1 MRMKPYVFDQTTG
14 RMYQC
19 KNHIYKS
26 INVYYRQSLASM
38 LSIEKTIYYSI
49 AWSNSEFGTLM
60 DGSSNIPSG
69 HQKWKD
75 PHSVRWFSHCPSLN
89 AHFHSKI
96 SQLVMVKGSLWSTV
110 KSITLEH
117 SHFGIALEHRKLHH
131 IRPQP
136 KKKNRHQNYWRAQ
149 HFGSLPRSKAMPLPK
164 NAPMRNAVFRLMSPS
179 ATPATQNERRCHQ
192 VPPTPATQT
201 VRCQSWQ

>member
-136 KKKNRHQNYWRAQ
+136 KKKQT
-149 HFGSLPRSKAMPLPK
+149 SKLLTGAALWK
-164 NAPMRNAVFRLMSPS
+164 
-179 ATPATQNERRCHQ
+179 
-192 VPPTPATQT
+192 PPTF
-201 VRCQSWQ
+201 QSDASTKKCPNEKCSL